1 MVELN
6 LPSRVE
12 YLPLVDSL
20 CQAFCL
26 WTGMSRDITD
36 DMAIAVVEAVTNA
49 IIHGNRSDR
58 SKKVNV
64 SFRRLPAK
72 IVVSV
77 SDQGCGFNPAALPNP
92 VEGTNLFKENGR
104 GIYIMKHIMDEVAYD
119 FPKGGGT
126 KVRMSKCLTP
136 ERGRLLGIDYGE
148 ARLGL
153 ALSDELCI
161 IARPLGVI
169 ETRGRDVFAEIGTT
183 AKINQVGGI
192 VVGLPLTLAG
202 RSSAATLRVEA
213 FVEDLRKRVAL
224 PVVTWDERLSTKQS
238 EHFLIESGMRRR
250 KRRQKVDAVA
260 AALILQSYLD
270 AQKEKCL
277 KDT

>member
-26 WTGMSRDITD
+26 WTGMSKEIAD
-36 DMAIAVVEAVTNA
+36 DMSIAVVEAATNA
-49 IIHGNRSDR
+49 IVHGNKCDR

-64 SFRRLPAK
+64 SLRRLPAK

-77 SDQGCGFNPAALPNP
+77 SDEGPGFDPCCLANP
-92 VEGTNLFKENGR
+92 VEGTNLFKESGR
-104 GIYIMKHIMDEVAYD
+104 GIYIMKHIMDEVVYD
-119 FPKGGGT
+119 FPKSGGT
-126 KVRMSKCLTP
+126 KLKMSKCLTS
-136 ERGRLLGIDYGE
+136 ERGRVLCVDHGQV
-148 ARLGL
+148 RVGL

-161 IARPLGVI
+161 IARPFGMI
-169 ETRGRDVFAEIGTT
+169 EARRRDVIAEIC
-183 AKINQVGGI
+183 AAAAANQVSEI
-192 VVGLPLTLAG
+192 VVGMPLTLSGKA
-202 RSSAATLRVEA
+202 SESTVRVEA
-213 FVEDLRKRVAL
+213 FVEALRRRTAL
-224 PVVTWDERLSTKQS
+224 PVVTWDERFSTKQS
-238 EHFLIESGMRRR
+238 EQFLIQSGMRRHKR
-250 KRRQKVDAVA
+250 KRKVDSVA

-277 KDT
+277 KET